1 MGDKTPEEAQRSL
14 DLFCATTGEERERR
28 LADGTRTTVRVL
40 ADREPLLVLPAVP
53 FPAMVG
59 VERTVAGNA
68 TIAYR
73 GNHYSTPPGLGGA
86 TLLVRHRIG
95 QATIDIVAPSGA
107 ILVTHRL
114 APDGSGALVRSP
126 EHRAALERAVLS
138 AFTTARPCDK
148 KANRPP
154 GDAALAEA
162 ARLLGPAAHE
172 PTVDLEVYA
181 QIAQGSR

>member
-1 MGDKTPEEAQRSL
+1 VGA
-14 DLFCATTGEERERR
+14 
-28 LADGTRTTVRVL
+28 LAD
-40 ADREPLLVLPAVP
+40 AEPLLALPIAA
-53 FPAMVG
+53 FPAMVQ
-59 VERTVAGNA
+59 VERTVADNA
-68 TIAYR
+68 TVAYR
-73 GNHYSTPPGLGGA
+73 GNHYSTPPGLGGS
-86 TLLVRHRIG
+86 TLLVRQRLG

-138 AFTTARPCDK
+138 AFTTARPCDR

-154 GDAALAEA
+154 GSAALAEA

-181 QIAQGSR
+181 RIARGSR